1 MESNPPFQLPV
12 LPHLCLC
19 SLEWDCIYGAE
30 QADELPG
37 VRMERGGGCMAV
49 ILSSSVGWLS
59 ETHAADQIGGS
70 VGRMGGGKRK
80 KKNRSKCAWLRE
92 LWGGRVPHPI
102 NRVFSSNVH
111 KANAHYT
118 HANVQ
123 ILHAP

>member
-80 KKNRSKCAWLRE
+80 EKKGVS
-92 LWGGRVPHPI
+92 
-102 NRVFSSNVH
+102 VH
-111 KANAHYT
+111 G
-118 HANVQ
+118 
-123 ILHAP
+123 